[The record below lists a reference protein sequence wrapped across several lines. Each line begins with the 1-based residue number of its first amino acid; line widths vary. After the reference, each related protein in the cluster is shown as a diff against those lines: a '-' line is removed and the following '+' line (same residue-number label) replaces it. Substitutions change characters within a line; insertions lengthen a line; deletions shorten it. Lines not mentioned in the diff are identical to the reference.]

1 MTLPLYE
8 FRCLKCNEIFE
19 LFIKNRKDFVMPFH
33 FSDTCDEE
41 QTERIVSHSSF
52 QLKGSCW
59 YKDGYTKPTQ
69 KTNLQNSS
77 EEKIPAQKSGPKIL
91 RQGEM
96 AKF

>member
-1 MTLPLYE
+1 
-8 FRCLKCNEIFE
+8 
-19 LFIKNRKDFVMPFH
+19 MPFH

-69 KTNLQNSS
+69 KTNLQNEISD
-77 EEKIPAQKSGPKIL
+77 L
-91 RQGEM
+91 RLTLDDTKKQLRADANKED
-96 AKF
+96 K